1 MGILVGKPFIKNPL
15 PKAPI
20 KNPYLGKAWVFNDS
34 CALVM
39 RIPLFS
45 WALSEPKFTPFV
57 EQTLRAVVKVAGIRL
72 SALSGD
78 LGGLVEAF

>member
-1 MGILVGKPFIKNPL
+1 
-15 PKAPI
+15 
-20 KNPYLGKAWVFNDS
+20 
-34 CALVM
+34 M